1 MHTKVISG
9 FSLIALSGT
18 GARTTACA
26 LIGLQKRALRES
38 RGEGYSLS
46 WPTRG
51 GCALKWYLFQAS
63 DIWKGSD
70 FTRWNISKGRKFCHL
85 GMWKGLQ
92 GLTYELYDFI
102 EAGKRSMTMHL
113 QQLKEMQ
120 SSKRG
125 VWKGYHL
132 SIEGI
137 RKGKGLDLG
146 VEPPRIK
153 ICWVPP
159 GSEYKTW
166 S

>member
-70 FTRWNISKGRKFCHL
+70 FTRWSISKGRKICHL

-92 GLTYELYDFI
+92 GLTYEFYDFI

-159 GSEYKTW
+159 GSE
-166 S
+166 